1 MVILIMGVS
10 GCGKTT
16 VGERLATKL
25 GLPFQEG
32 DALHPPANIA
42 KMAGGTALT
51 DADRWPWL
59 EAVAAWMDERRAT
72 GSGGII
78 SCSALKR
85 AYRERLRSGRPDVQL
100 VFLRG
105 SRAAIANR
113 LAARAGHFMPPSL
126 LDSQLAALEEPEAQE
141 RPIVVGIEQTV
152 PQIVEEILVGLN
164 TGPRSGLS

>member
-164 TGPRSGLS
+164 TGPR

>member
-16 VGERLATKL
+16 VGERLAVTL

-59 EAVAAWMDERRAT
+59 EAVAAWMDERRAI

-85 AYRERLRSGRPDVQL
+85 AYRERLRSGRPDVEL

-113 LAARAGHFMPPSL
+113 LAARAGHFMPPRL
-126 LDSQLAALEEPEAQE
+126 LDSQLDALEEPEARE

-152 PQIVEEILVGLN
+152 PQIVEEILA
-164 TGPRSGLS
+164 GLSTRPR